1 MRLKRMSIRR
11 GVEHSWRIFR
21 GIGISVLSFSVKPLL
36 GGDEYNGERRR
47 EAEGGLL
54 EAIVRR
60 ESAVNRRQVVLD

>member
-1 MRLKRMSIRR
+1 MSIRR

-47 EAEGGLL
+47 EA
-54 EAIVRR
+54 
-60 ESAVNRRQVVLD
+60 